1 MYYPYTEAYMEL
13 SKKTTILF
21 SPELHRQLTQHAA
34 RRGVSMGELVREAC
48 VATYGLVDRET
59 RTASV
64 HALAALTLPVKSPAD
79 MKRESQPTAA
89 DLLP

>member
-1 MYYPYTEAYMEL
+1 MEVHMEL

-21 SPELHRQLTQHAA
+21 PPDLHRQLTEQAE

-48 VATYGLVDRET
+48 MITYGLVEPGAR
-59 RTASV
+59 AAAV
-64 HALAALTLPVKSPAD
+64 QALAGLALPVGTPAD
-79 MKRESQPTAA
+79 MKRESQPDAA

>member
-1 MYYPYTEAYMEL
+1 MEL

-21 SPELHRQLTQHAA
+21 TPELHRQLAEHAA

-59 RTASV
+59 RADSV
-64 HALAALTLPVKSPAD
+64 RALAALALPVGSPAE

>member
-1 MYYPYTEAYMEL
+1 MEVDMEL

-21 SPELHRQLTQHAA
+21 TPELHRQLAEHAA

-48 VATYGLVDRET
+48 VATYGLLDRET
-59 RTASV
+59 RAIAV
-64 HALAALTLPVKSPAD
+64 RELEALSLPVGPPAD

-89 DLLP
+89 DMPP